1 MIYTDLEN
9 LDTVL
14 DLIDEY
20 IDLKEATMQAVR
32 ISYSF
37 FLKVGSVMEYT
48 EIMEIIVNKVCG
60 GYSQIIP
67 GEPDVSGSLFLCIKQ
82 NSTCLGL

>member
-1 MIYTDLEN
+1 
-9 LDTVL
+9 
-14 DLIDEY
+14 
-20 IDLKEATMQAVR
+20 
-32 ISYSF
+32 
-37 FLKVGSVMEYT
+37 MEYT

-67 GEPDVSGSLFLCIKQ
+67 GEPEVSGSLFLCIKQ